1 VDLASDDI
9 ESSIS
14 ESHTAML
21 SVLRGDTSAI
31 GRMTQALRPYLK
43 TVIRNELG
51 GMNVGVEDESDIVQ
65 QALAQATAGLS
76 GFRGQ
81 TISEWSAWLAAIAR
95 NEARRSRRYWQADR
109 RSVRQQVTGV
119 TELLENEAA
128 ELTSPSTAVSRD
140 EEIARLAQAL
150 SKLPEAQRQLIQ
162 WRQNE
167 NLSHAEIAN
176 KLGIT
181 VETSRQRCKSAMD
194 ALRRAWTALESPP
207 NHDD

>member
-1 VDLASDDI
+1 
-9 ESSIS
+9 
-14 ESHTAML
+14 ML
-21 SVLRGDTSAI
+21 RVLQGDTSAI
-31 GRMTQALRPYLK
+31 GRLTQALRPYLK

-51 GMNVGVEDESDIVQ
+51 GANVVGVEDESDIVQ

-81 TISEWSAWLAAIAR
+81 TLPEWSAWLAAIAR

-109 RSVRQQVTGV
+109 RSVRQQVAGIP
-119 TELLENEAA
+119 ELLENEAGS
-128 ELTSPSTAVSRD
+128 LTSPSTAVSRD
-140 EEIARLAQAL
+140 EEMARLAQAVAD
-150 SKLPEAQRQLIQ
+150 LPEAQRQLIQ

-181 VETSRQRCKSAMD
+181 VETSRHRCKSAMD
-194 ALRRAWTALESPP
+194 ALRRAWTALDSPP
-207 NHDD
+207 DNRD